1 MFEAEYE
8 IQVFRVKP
16 EPGKMICD
24 EDWQETGAVLPGILP
39 ALVKDTSTVLT

>member
-8 IQVFRVKP
+8 IQVVRVKP

-24 EDWQETGAVLPGILP
+24 EDWWGSGAVLPRILP
-39 ALVKDTSTVLT
+39 SLVKDTSTVLT